1 MSNGIPDNYFEL
13 FGLTPRYRVD
23 RDVLEE
29 RYRAFQHRVHPDRY
43 ASATDQERRVAMQQA
58 AQINEAYR
66 VLRDPIARAR
76 YLLEQRGHDFQD
88 QQQTH
93 QDAEFLMEQIELREA
108 LAEVRHQD
116 EPLQALADLMERIE
130 QRIAS
135 LTEQVAGLLDR
146 DQAGPA
152 ADAVAAVQR
161 MQFFQRLSEEASELE
176 VELQEEL
183 GDF

>member
-13 FGLTPRYRVD
+13 FGLAPRYVVD
-23 RDVLEE
+23 RDALEE
-29 RYRAFQHRVHPDRY
+29 RYRAFQNRVHPDRY
-43 ASATDQERRVAMQQA
+43 ASASDQERRIAMQQA
-58 AQINEAYR
+58 AKINEAYR

-93 QDAEFLMEQIELREA
+93 QDPEFLMEQIELREA
-108 LAEVRHQD
+108 LAEVRRQD
-116 EPLQALADLMERIE
+116 DPLQALADLMERID
-130 QRIAS
+130 QRTAS
-135 LTEQVAGLLDR
+135 LTEDVARLLDS
-146 DQAGPA
+146 DEADSV

-161 MQFFQRLSEEASELE
+161 MQFFRRLWEEASELE

>member
-1 MSNGIPDNYFEL
+1 MSNGLSDNYFEL
-13 FGLTPRYRVD
+13 FGVAPRYRID
-23 RDVLEE
+23 KDALEE
-29 RYRAFQHRVHPDRY
+29 RYRALQHRVHPDRY
-43 ASATDQERRVAMQQA
+43 ASASDQERRVAMQQA

-76 YLLEQRGHDFQD
+76 YLLEQRGHVFQD

-93 QDAEFLMEQIELREA
+93 QDPKFLMEQIQLREA
-108 LAEVRHQD
+108 LAEIRSQD
-116 EPLQALADLMERIE
+116 DPLQSVADLMERIDL
-130 QRIAS
+130 RVAS
-135 LTEQVAGLLDR
+135 LTEDVARLLER
-146 DQAGPA
+146 DHVEPA

-161 MQFFQRLSEEASELE
+161 MQFFRRLSEEASELE